1 MLRITEQSDERSL
14 TFKLEGRLVGEWTSE
29 LERCWNNAV
38 SDRQSDAIRVELVEV
53 TFDGRGADCG
63 GRDDKRVGRTDH
75 AAIGWRRINRKS
87 NHCAKHMRRTP

>member
-53 TFDGRGADCG
+53 TYVDDAGKQLLTQMASMGAALI
-63 GRDDKRVGRTDH
+63 
-75 AAIGWRRINRKS
+75 AADVMTSALVEQITLQLAGEG
-87 NHCAKHMRRTP
+87 

>member
-38 SDRQSDAIRVELVEV
+38 SDRQPDAIRVELVEV
-53 TFDGRGADCG
+53 TYVDDAGKQLLTQMASMGAALI
-63 GRDDKRVGRTDH
+63 
-75 AAIGWRRINRKS
+75 AADVMTSALVEQITLQLAGEG
-87 NHCAKHMRRTP
+87 